1 MWGVFMN
8 PVFQRTARIIGEDG
22 VNQLAVKTVAVFG
35 LGGVGSYAAEALV
48 RAGIG
53 HLIFID
59 KDVVDFSNINRQLVA
74 DQTTV
79 GQLKVDVMMA
89 RAKRVNKDV
98 DVKAFPIFFRP
109 EDIELLKGLNV
120 DYIIDA
126 IDDVPAK
133 IALACHC
140 ELLGIP
146 LISSMGTGNRL
157 HPEKLHIADIYQTS
171 VCHLARKMRKALK
184 ARGVRHLKV
193 VYSTEEA
200 RKIQGEGSTPG
211 SISFVPPVSG
221 MMMAGYVVRALL
233 GVKEI

>member
-98 DVKAFPIFFRP
+98 DVKAFPIFFRS
-109 EDIELLKGLNV
+109 EDI
-120 DYIIDA
+120 
-126 IDDVPAK
+126 
-133 IALACHC
+133 
-140 ELLGIP
+140 
-146 LISSMGTGNRL
+146 
-157 HPEKLHIADIYQTS
+157 
-171 VCHLARKMRKALK
+171 
-184 ARGVRHLKV
+184 
-193 VYSTEEA
+193 
-200 RKIQGEGSTPG
+200 
-211 SISFVPPVSG
+211 
-221 MMMAGYVVRALL
+221 
-233 GVKEI
+233 

>member
-109 EDIELLKGLNV
+109 EDIELLKGLNA
-120 DYIIDA
+120 DYIIA
-126 IDDVPAK
+126 V
-133 IALACHC
+133 
-140 ELLGIP
+140 
-146 LISSMGTGNRL
+146 SYT
-157 HPEKLHIADIYQTS
+157 
-171 VCHLARKMRKALK
+171 HLTLPTKRI
-184 ARGVRHLKV
+184 V
-193 VYSTEEA
+193 
-200 RKIQGEGSTPG
+200 
-211 SISFVPPVSG
+211 
-221 MMMAGYVVRALL
+221 
-233 GVKEI
+233 